1 MEAEKEK
8 LNKELTEKKGFLNIV
23 MKKLNNEKF
32 VNNAPEKVV
41 QLEKKKKE
49 DAELQIKLLEE
60 KLGTLEQSNNSNS
73 NVLSS

>member
-1 MEAEKEK
+1 
-8 LNKELTEKKGFLNIV
+8 
-23 MKKLNNEKF
+23 MKKLNNEQF